1 MKPHKRFILVNY
13 FGNRSMEDALS
24 HSKDHLQQTGCP
36 AWHYVIDKFGRLNS
50 ILHFTE
56 TAGNEDTFNT
66 TAVHIAVLASAH
78 KFTTR
83 AQELT
88 LFELL
93 HSLTQSKVPQ
103 AEIRTTDE
111 FADTKINSGFNI
123 RDWMNEFDLEAAL
136 VDVYCNSANETIHRY
151 E

>member
-1 MKPHKRFILVNY
+1 MKPHKRFILVDY

-24 HSKDHLQQTGCP
+24 HSQQHLQQTGCP
-36 AWHYVIDKFGRLNS
+36 AWHYVIDKNGKLNT
-50 ILHFTE
+50 ILHYTE
-56 TAGNEDTFNT
+56 TAANEDTFNA
-66 TAVHIAVLASAH
+66 TAVHIAVLTSAH

-93 HSLTQSKVPQ
+93 HSLTQSKIPQ
-103 AEIRTTDE
+103 AEVRTTEE
-111 FADTKINSGFNI
+111 FADASTYSGFNI

-136 VDVYCNSANETIHRY
+136 IDVYCSGET
-151 E
+151 END